1 MQKTSPT
8 RDASG
13 RPMSPSGKIRLLIV
27 DDHPVLR
34 AGLSNLLAL
43 EPDIAVVGEAD
54 GGEAAVAMWAK
65 VRPHVGLVDL
75 CMESVD
81 GIETTRRIRREHPQA
96 RIVMLTSSESADD
109 AARALATGV
118 AAYVTKTVNH
128 EAIVATIREVHAG
141 SENIRKG
148 VRAVTRV
155 ADSLLSPR
163 EMDVL
168 IQLRK
173 GSTNAEIGAAL
184 GISERTVK
192 WHVKAMLAKLHTSDR
207 AGLVAR
213 GFDLGL
219 LKATR
224 PAD

>member
-1 MQKTSPT
+1 MPV
-8 RDASG
+8 
-13 RPMSPSGKIRLLIV
+13 PEKIRLLLV

-43 EPDIAVVGEAD
+43 EPDIEVVGEAD
-54 GGEAAVAMWAK
+54 GGTAAIAMWRRVK
-65 VRPHVGLVDL
+65 PHVGLIDL
-75 CMESVD
+75 SMEGVD
-81 GIETTRRIRREHPQA
+81 GIETTRLIRKETPEA

-109 AARALATGV
+109 AARALAGGV
-118 AAYVTKTVNH
+118 AAYVTKTVDH
-128 EAIVATIREVHAG
+128 EEIVAAIREVHAG
-141 SENIRKG
+141 ATNLRRG
-148 VRAVTRV
+148 VRAAARS
-155 ADSLLSPR
+155 AEGILSPR

-168 IQLRK
+168 VQLRK

>member
-1 MQKTSPT
+1 MKVFQ
-8 RDASG
+8 
-13 RPMSPSGKIRLLIV
+13 KIRLLLV

-34 AGLSNLLAL
+34 AGLSNLLGL
-43 EPDIAVVGEAD
+43 EPDIEVVGEAD
-54 GGEAAVAMWAK
+54 GGAAAIAMWSRVK
-65 VRPHVGLVDL
+65 PHVGLVDL
-75 CMESVD
+75 SMEGVD
-81 GIETTRRIRREHPQA
+81 GIETTRLIHKEAPQA
-96 RIVMLTSSESADD
+96 KIVMLTSSESADD
-109 AARALATGV
+109 AARALAAGV
-118 AAYVTKTVNH
+118 AAYVTKTVDH
-128 EAIVATIREVHAG
+128 EEIVATIREVHAG
-141 SENIRKG
+141 ASNLRKG
-148 VRAVTRV
+148 VRGAARSP
-155 ADSLLSPR
+155 DGMLSPR

-168 IQLRK
+168 VQLRK

-224 PAD
+224 PTD

>member
-1 MQKTSPT
+1 M
-8 RDASG
+8 AA
-13 RPMSPSGKIRLLIV
+13 SGKIRLLLA

-43 EPDIAVVGEAD
+43 EPDITVVGEAD
-54 GGEAAVAMWAK
+54 GGQAAVKMWPK
-65 VRPHVGLVDL
+65 VRPHVGLIDL
-75 CMESVD
+75 CMDGID
-81 GIETTRRIRREHPQA
+81 GIEATRLIRQESPQA

-109 AARALATGV
+109 AARALAAGV
-118 AAYVTKTVNH
+118 AAYVTKTVDH
-128 EAIVATIREVHAG
+128 EEIVATIREVHGGATKLQ
-141 SENIRKG
+141 KG
-148 VRAVTRV
+148 VRPAARVTQ
-155 ADSLLSPR
+155 ALLSPR

-168 IQLRK
+168 WQLRK

-192 WHVKAMLAKLHTSDR
+192 WHVKAMLAKLHASDR

-224 PAD
+224 PPE

>member
-1 MQKTSPT
+1 MPV
-8 RDASG
+8 
-13 RPMSPSGKIRLLIV
+13 PEKIRLLLV

-54 GGEAAVAMWAK
+54 GGVAAIAMWQRVK
-65 VRPHVGLVDL
+65 PHVGLIDL
-75 CMESVD
+75 SMEGVD
-81 GIETTRRIRREHPQA
+81 GIETTRLIRKETPEA

-109 AARALATGV
+109 AARALAGGV
-118 AAYVTKTVNH
+118 AAYVTKTVDH
-128 EAIVATIREVHAG
+128 EEIVATIREVHAG
-141 SENIRKG
+141 ATNVRKG
-148 VRAVTRV
+148 VRGPARS
-155 ADSLLSPR
+155 AEGLLSPR

-168 IQLRK
+168 VQLRK

>member
-1 MQKTSPT
+1 MPV
-8 RDASG
+8 
-13 RPMSPSGKIRLLIV
+13 PEKIRLLLV

-43 EPDIAVVGEAD
+43 EPDIEVVGEAD
-54 GGEAAVAMWAK
+54 GGLAALAMWRRVK
-65 VRPHVGLVDL
+65 PHVGLIDL
-75 CMESVD
+75 SMEGVD
-81 GIETTRRIRREHPQA
+81 GIETTRLIRKEVPNA

-109 AARALATGV
+109 AARALAGGV
-118 AAYVTKTVNH
+118 AAYVTKTVDH
-128 EAIVATIREVHAG
+128 EEIVATIREVHAG
-141 SENIRKG
+141 ATNLRKG
-148 VRAVTRV
+148 VRGPARS
-155 ADSLLSPR
+155 AEGILSPR

-168 IQLRK
+168 VQLRK

>member
-1 MQKTSPT
+1 MPV
-8 RDASG
+8 
-13 RPMSPSGKIRLLIV
+13 PEKIRLLLV

-34 AGLSNLLAL
+34 AGLSNLLGL
-43 EPDIAVVGEAD
+43 EPDIEVVGEAD
-54 GGEAAVAMWAK
+54 GGTAAIAMWRRVK
-65 VRPHVGLVDL
+65 PHVGLVDL
-75 CMESVD
+75 SMEGVD
-81 GIETTRRIRREHPQA
+81 GIEATRLIRKEAPDA

-109 AARALATGV
+109 AARALAGGV
-118 AAYVTKTVNH
+118 AAYVTKTVDH
-128 EAIVATIREVHAG
+128 EEIVATIREVHAG
-141 SENIRKG
+141 ATNLRKG
-148 VRAVTRV
+148 VRGPARS
-155 ADSLLSPR
+155 AEGILSPR

-168 IQLRK
+168 VQLRK

>member
-1 MQKTSPT
+1 MFPT
-8 RDASG
+8 RAANGSSMAPNG
-13 RPMSPSGKIRLLIV
+13 TIRLLLV

-43 EPDIAVVGEAD
+43 EPDITVAGEAD
-54 GGEAAVAMWAK
+54 GGETAVAMWNTVK
-65 VRPHVGLVDL
+65 PHVGLVDL
-75 CMESVD
+75 CMEGVD
-81 GIETTRRIRREHPQA
+81 GIEVTRRIRREHPQA
-96 RIVMLTSSESADD
+96 RIVMLTSSESAED
-109 AARALATGV
+109 AARALAAGV
-118 AAYVTKTVNH
+118 AAYVTKTVDH
-128 EAIVATIREVHAG
+128 EEIVATIREVHAG
-141 SENIRKG
+141 ATNLRKG
-148 VRAVTRV
+148 VRGPARS
-155 ADSLLSPR
+155 AEGILSPR

-168 IQLRK
+168 VQLRK

>member
-1 MQKTSPT
+1 VK
-8 RDASG
+8 
-13 RPMSPSGKIRLLIV
+13 
-27 DDHPVLR
+27 
-34 AGLSNLLAL
+34 
-43 EPDIAVVGEAD
+43 
-54 GGEAAVAMWAK
+54 
-65 VRPHVGLVDL
+65 PHVGLIDL
-75 CMESVD
+75 SMEGVD
-81 GIETTRRIRREHPQA
+81 GIETTRLIRKETPEA

-109 AARALATGV
+109 AARALAGGV
-118 AAYVTKTVNH
+118 AAYVTKTVDH
-128 EAIVATIREVHAG
+128 EEIVAAIREVHAG
-141 SENIRKG
+141 ATNLRKG
-148 VRAVTRV
+148 VRAAARS
-155 ADSLLSPR
+155 AEGILSPR

-168 IQLRK
+168 VQLRK